1 MNDVALAPE
10 DSATASQPAAISA
23 RELTVAYDGAPV
35 LDRLELD
42 LPAGRVSA
50 LCGPNGS
57 GKSTL
62 LKACAG
68 LLRAGGGGVWLG
80 DRPLRALG
88 PRALAREVAL
98 LPQHPV
104 VPDGLTV
111 AEVVALG
118 RYPYRRWLARA
129 SEADRRAVD
138 EAMAAAG
145 VTGFADRRIETLS
158 GGERQRA
165 WLALTLAQESR
176 ILLLDEPT
184 TFLDPQHQV
193 AMLSLVR
200 DVARRRGLTV
210 VWVLHDLNHAA
221 GWSDHLVLFREGA
234 VATAGDPA
242 SVLTEA
248 NVRHTF
254 GLETVIV
261 PHPETG
267 HPLCVPRM

>member
-1 MNDVALAPE
+1 MVVAWQQDPGAV
-10 DSATASQPAAISA
+10 AIAA
-23 RELTVAYDGAPV
+23 RRLTVAYGGMRV
-35 LDRLELD
+35 LNQLELT
-42 LPAGRVSA
+42 LPAGRISA

-62 LKACAG
+62 LKTCVG
-68 LLRAGGGGVWLG
+68 LLRPKTGDVWLDG
-80 DRPLRALG
+80 QRVSDIP
-88 PRALAREVAL
+88 PRHLARHVAL

-111 AEVVALG
+111 TEVVTLG
-118 RYPYRRWLARA
+118 RHPYRRWLARPSA
-129 SEADRRAVD
+129 ADRCAVTA
-138 EAMAAAG
+138 AMVAAG
-145 VTGFADRRIETLS
+145 VVELAERRLETLS

-176 ILLLDEPT
+176 VLLLDEPT
-184 TFLDPQHQV
+184 TFLDPKHQV

-200 DVARRRGLTV
+200 DIARARGLTV

-221 GWSDHLVLFREGA
+221 GWSDYLVLFRQGA
-234 VATAGDPA
+234 VAMAGAPGDILTA
-242 SVLTEA
+242 A
-248 NVRHTF
+248 NVHHVF
-254 GLETVIV
+254 GLETVII

>member
-1 MNDVALAPE
+1 MAAAWQDSRGSAALVV
-10 DSATASQPAAISA
+10 DGLS
-23 RELTVAYDGAPV
+23 VAYGDTPV
-35 LDRLELD
+35 LEGLD
-42 LPAGRVSA
+42 LCLDGGRITA
-50 LCGPNGS
+50 LCGANGC

-62 LKACAG
+62 LKACLG
-68 LLRAGGGGVWLG
+68 LLRPQAGTIRIGA
-80 DRPLRALG
+80 RALASLS

-104 VPDGLTV
+104 VPEGLTV

-118 RYPYRRWLARA
+118 RHPHRGWLGRA
-129 SEADRRAVD
+129 TAADRRAVAA
-138 EAMAAAG
+138 AMAAAQ
-145 VTGFADRRIETLS
+145 VEAFAGRAIETLS
-158 GGERQRA
+158 GGERQRV

-200 DVARRRGLTV
+200 DIARARGLTV

-221 GWSDHLVLFREGA
+221 GWSDRIVLLRDGA
-234 VATAGDPA
+234 VASAGTPQA
-242 SVLTEA
+242 VLTEA
-248 NVRHTF
+248 NVRHAF
-254 GLETVIV
+254 GLETLILA
-261 PHPETG
+261 HPETG